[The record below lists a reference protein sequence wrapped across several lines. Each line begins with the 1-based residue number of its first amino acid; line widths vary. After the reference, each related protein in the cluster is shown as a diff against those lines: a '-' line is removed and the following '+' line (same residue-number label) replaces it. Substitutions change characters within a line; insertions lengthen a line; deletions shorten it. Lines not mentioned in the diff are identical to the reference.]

1 MYSLSF
7 FFLLFI
13 QGLSVC
19 FFVLG
24 WPCTVDRTL
33 KSKFDQSQNTFRGL
47 GVSGH
52 GNTLTMAFCRRQWV
66 KSLKLCEYDNFVCTS
81 PPPVTLFWWRC
92 SDFKAALLGN
102 CAFENCLK
110 LLIRL
115 SLMRLS
121 HTLTLWSTDCFYMS
135 RVARDWFR
143 MKVYC
148 CCCCFLMQDGW

>member
-1 MYSLSF
+1 MTCPIGKWDQRLTRLEASLTQPEYSSIPLTKGNSLFEIIGQETCQYVLSLF
-7 FFLLFI
+7 FFFFLFI

-33 KSKFDQSQNTFRGL
+33 KSKFDQSQNTFSGL

-81 PPPVTLFWWRC
+81 PPLSRC
-92 SDFKAALLGN
+92 FDDVAQIS
-102 CAFENCLK
+102 
-110 LLIRL
+110 RL
-115 SLMRLS
+115 R
-121 HTLTLWSTDCFYMS
+121 C
-135 RVARDWFR
+135 
-143 MKVYC
+143 
-148 CCCCFLMQDGW
+148 